1 MTSGRSET
9 ATRPWP
15 TPRRPPPTAGSF
27 ALRVKGMAKVPF
39 RAHATFAT
47 SKVAGGT
54 SPAQMTLP
62 ETTRT
67 GSGDG
72 CQRTSN
78 RRSRVSDRLQNDAPE
93 RRPSPPWPQ
102 RRTAL
107 SGAIHG
113 PGCRS
118 RRARQRGLNG
128 RHTPNPLFWRDKHF
142 ELIDYRCARS
152 VSRPRGLLSRL
163 TSDAGA
169 RHLNG

>member
-1 MTSGRSET
+1 MFNTSSTRGPYGPIEHAGCRSGT
-9 ATRPWP
+9 GAP
-15 TPRRPPPTAGSF
+15 
-27 ALRVKGMAKVPF
+27 LVPF

-78 RRSRVSDRLQNDAPE
+78 LRSRVSDRLQNDAPE

-102 RRTAL
+102 RRTA
-107 SGAIHG
+107 
-113 PGCRS
+113 
-118 RRARQRGLNG
+118 RRACSRAASTPDAWQVWLRREPVRG
-128 RHTPNPLFWRDKHF
+128 HPK
-142 ELIDYRCARS
+142 
-152 VSRPRGLLSRL
+152 
-163 TSDAGA
+163 
-169 RHLNG
+169 